1 MSRKEP
7 LLAQLAVSA
16 VLSATV
22 AFAIPVFVDRTDYTA
37 AVDNYARDRSPQN
50 EATLR
55 AERVKNQHIAM
66 VSHLGN
72 GWRTF
77 CLSKRRL
84 VPAPAEAQQSAL
96 GSSETV

>member
-66 VSHLGN
+66 VSHLETAGALFVSLN
-72 GWRTF
+72 VAWYLLRRR
-77 CLSKRRL
+77 LSK
-84 VPAPAEAQQSAL
+84 AP
-96 GSSETV
+96 